1 MVGARRLLGM
11 LVREV
16 SLAWVH
22 GVPLAQTGTRRV
34 RIRAAAEVVE
44 VRVLSHL
51 RVEEL

>member
-1 MVGARRLLGM
+1 MLGM

-22 GVPLAQTGTRRV
+22 RVPLAQTGTRV
-34 RIRAAAEVVE
+34 VGIRAAAEAVE
-44 VRVLSHL
+44 VRVLSYS